1 MIARPASD
9 TAGVR
14 FLRLA
19 VLIAW
24 IAGFLVGTTTHT
36 LDLVLGGFDAYAG
49 FPPALRIFWIALT
62 LLDPLTALLLG
73 LRRRAGIVLGLAV
86 ILADIAVN
94 WSVFLTVGGLSL
106 FGVLCQSAFAALL
119 IGTAPLL
126 WRWFGAP
133 ASAAR

>member
-1 MIARPASD
+1 MTGRPASD

-14 FLRLA
+14 FLRPA

-24 IAGFLVGTTTHT
+24 VAGFLVGTTTHT
-36 LDLVLGGFDAYAG
+36 LDLVLGGLDAYAG
-49 FPPALRIFWIALT
+49 FPPALRIFWVALT

-73 LRRRAGIVLGLAV
+73 LRRRAGVVLGLAV

-119 IGTAPLL
+119 VCTAPLL
-126 WRWFGAP
+126 WRWFGE
-133 ASAAR
+133 SVSTAR